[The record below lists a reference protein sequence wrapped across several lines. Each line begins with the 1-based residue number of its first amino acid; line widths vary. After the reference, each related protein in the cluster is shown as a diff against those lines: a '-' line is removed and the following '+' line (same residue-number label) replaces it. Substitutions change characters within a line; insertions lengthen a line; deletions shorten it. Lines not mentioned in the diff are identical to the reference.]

1 MSLDPKRELL
11 RHMVATVVFR
21 GRVAVESAPP
31 EFAHFRINEST
42 RTPAEILA
50 HIGDLLAGTHL
61 LLRGEFATLASE
73 PLEWADEIAR
83 FFTAAEQLVAFLAS
97 EEPLAYPVEKFVQG
111 PIGDALTHVGQI
123 VMLRRVFGA
132 PVRSVP
138 YFTAEID
145 LPTY

>member
-1 MSLDPKRELL
+1 
-11 RHMVATVVFR
+11 
-21 GRVAVESAPP
+21 
-31 EFAHFRINEST
+31 
-42 RTPAEILA
+42 
-50 HIGDLLAGTHL
+50 
-61 LLRGEFATLASE
+61 LRGEFATLASE